1 MLTEHMRMSLHNF
14 LQLKLML
21 YRSTSISLIKLT
33 KQLSGLQNAAPL
45 LINCWTSQGVIT
57 MRCIKLSKYLS
68 ITSLLL
74 LSTPVFSDPT
84 PGIKSLIETPA
95 SAFDVFLHQLY
106 IAANGPTFFGGADI
120 KEQIK
125 IYQLDY
131 DYESNLIAMGF
142 HISPDDKLMR
152 GFKNSD
158 IEGKKDILLRAAKD
172 IATGLGVEKR
182 DRIGRFGLIQLLKIR
197 NGWGSADLNEAQIKE
212 EIAERTVIEVVY
224 ASETKVIYQVRRT
237 QSGRYE
243 FSMDTKTIK

>member
-1 MLTEHMRMSLHNF
+1 
-14 LQLKLML
+14 
-21 YRSTSISLIKLT
+21 
-33 KQLSGLQNAAPL
+33 
-45 LINCWTSQGVIT
+45 

-68 ITSLLL
+68 IMSLLL
-74 LSTPVFSDPT
+74 LSTPVFSEPT
-84 PGIKSLIETPA
+84 PGIKTLIETPA

-212 EIAERTVIEVVY
+212 EIAKRTVIEVVY